1 MYNLFTKHP
10 RKNANETW
18 WQHCQFAVSVGIRLV
33 FTAIIFV
40 IHAVFP
46 FVGIPRWLNLED
58 TIGFLEREN
67 QDRTTRKQ
75 VTNEFGD
82 DDWATPTKEEK

>member
-1 MYNLFTKHP
+1 MHNPFTKHP
-10 RKNANETW
+10 RECVNETW
-18 WQHCQFAVSVGIRLV
+18 WKHCQFAIGVGIRLV

-46 FVGIPRWLNLED
+46 FVTIPRWLNLED
-58 TIGFLEREN
+58 TIVFLEREN
-67 QDRTTRKQ
+67 QDRTKRKQ

-82 DDWATPTKEEK
+82 DDWATPQ